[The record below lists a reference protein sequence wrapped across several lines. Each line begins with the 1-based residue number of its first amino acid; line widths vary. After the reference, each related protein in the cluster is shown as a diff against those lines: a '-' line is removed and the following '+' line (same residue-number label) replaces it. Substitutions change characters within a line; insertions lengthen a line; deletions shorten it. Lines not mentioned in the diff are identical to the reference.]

1 MLEKCKKIVDHY
13 GVEHQLDILVEEMGE
28 LLQAIGKLKR
38 YNARDNFIEEL
49 SDVSIMLMQ
58 MFESLSETEK
68 EKFIK
73 TMIFKVNRQLNRF

>member
-1 MLEKCKKIVDHY
+1 MHEKCKKIVDHY
-13 GVEHQLDILVEEMGE
+13 GVDHQLDVLVEEMGE

-49 SDVSIMLMQ
+49 SDVSIMLLQ

-73 TMIFKVNRQLNRF
+73 KLE

>member
-1 MLEKCKKIVDHY
+1 MHEKCKKIIDHY
-13 GVEHQLDILVEEMGE
+13 GVEHQLDVLVEEIGE

-49 SDVSIMLMQ
+49 SDVSIMMLQ
-58 MFESLSETEK
+58 MFESLDLVER

-73 TMIFKVNRQLNRF
+73 TMNFKVDRQLNRF

>member
-49 SDVSIMLMQ
+49 SDVSIMLVQ

-73 TMIFKVNRQLNRF
+73 TMIFKVNRQLHRF

>member
-1 MLEKCKKIVDHY
+1 MHEKCKKIVDHY

-49 SDVSIMLMQ
+49 SDVSIMLVQ